1 MEYAYGD
8 TPFYSLSK
16 ALLNKYTQIMDR
28 ESPKWCKV
36 LSICPGNFESSM
48 STTEEENTFKDPMV
62 TAEAILKVALN
73 AKKYQ
78 GGKFYRY
85 GEEIEY

>member
-1 MEYAYGD
+1 
-8 TPFYSLSK
+8 
-16 ALLNKYTQIMDR
+16 
-28 ESPKWCKV
+28 
-36 LSICPGNFESSM
+36 
-48 STTEEENTFKDPMV
+48 MV